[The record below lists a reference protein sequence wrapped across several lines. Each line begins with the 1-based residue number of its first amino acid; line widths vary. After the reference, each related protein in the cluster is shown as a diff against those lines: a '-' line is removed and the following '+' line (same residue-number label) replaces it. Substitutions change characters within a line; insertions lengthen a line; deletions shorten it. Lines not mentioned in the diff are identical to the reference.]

1 MSKLTAV
8 LATLFLL
15 ACAGAAYSQSL
26 ADLAKKEKERR
37 QQIKAETKVITNR
50 DAARFSSGSGSTS
63 TRAVE
68 AAPQKPGSE
77 KEGATDASAKETKP
91 ASDEPT
97 DYQGRPESYWRQ
109 TLADARKKI
118 KELENEANV
127 ITLKIADLQNQ
138 FYREAD
144 GFRQQ
149 TIQRDVNKSFYEQD
163 LNKEKLAAAK
173 AELDDLMKEA
183 RKSGALPGWLDDRPP
198 RP

>member
-1 MSKLTAV
+1 MSKLTAF
-8 LATLFLL
+8 LATFFLL

-37 QQIKAETKVITNR
+37 QQIKSESKVITNR
-50 DAARFSSGSGSTS
+50 DAARFSAGSSSTA
-63 TRAVE
+63 TRAAE

-97 DYQGRPESYWRQ
+97 DFQGRPESYWRQ

>member
-1 MSKLTAV
+1 MSKLTAF

-37 QQIKAETKVITNR
+37 QQIKSESKVITNR
-50 DAARFSSGSGSTS
+50 DAARFSAGSGSTS
-63 TRAVE
+63 TRAAE
-68 AAPQKPGSE
+68 AASQKPGSG
-77 KEGATDASAKETKP
+77 KEGATDASAKGTKP

-97 DYQGRPESYWRQ
+97 DFQGRPESFWRQ

-149 TIQRDVNKSFYEQD
+149 TIQRDINKSFYEQD

>member
-1 MSKLTAV
+1 MSKLTAF

-37 QQIKAETKVITNR
+37 EQIKAETKVITNR
-50 DAARFSSGSGSTS
+50 DAARFGSGSGSTS

-68 AAPQKPGSE
+68 AASQKPGTE
-77 KEGATDASAKETKP
+77 KEGAADASSKETRP

-97 DYQGRPESYWRQ
+97 DFQGRPESFWRQ
-109 TLADARKKI
+109 TLGDARKKI
-118 KELENEANV
+118 KDLENEANV
-127 ITLKIADLQNQ
+127 ITLRIADLQNQ

-149 TIQRDVNKSFYEQD
+149 TIQREVNKSFYEQD

-183 RKSGALPGWLDDRPP
+183 RKSGALPGWLDDRPA